1 MISKEELKKAGKAY
15 DRGEMPIS
23 AWTRHAFIATV
34 KARLGYVPE
43 WVKYLPKIRMYDY
56 LTESGVYPTGNCRK
70 YRLTKFFM
78 VDIKK
83 IMAHCA

>member
-43 WVKYLPKIRMYDY
+43 WVKFIRRG
-56 LTESGVYPTGNCRK
+56 TAGN
-70 YRLTKFFM
+70 T
-78 VDIKK
+78 D
-83 IMAHCA
+83 